1 MRRAVVKSAIEEDR
15 ASDPTPR
22 PAADA
27 GRPGLLARS
36 RLDLPTS
43 LIGTVIVVLLAL
55 LHMQD
60 PAVIEAF
67 RLKGFDDLQTLHP
80 RPPQS
85 ALPVTIVDID
95 DASLAAIGQWPWPR
109 SVFAELF
116 GRLGQMGARV
126 VVCDILFAER
136 DRYSPP
142 VYAESLA
149 ARDPGLA
156 AQLRTLPDNDA
167 LMAGAMAENLVVL
180 GVSGVAE
187 ALDAGERKPL
197 PTPIVAMGADPR
209 QFLEEMQGLVGVT
222 PTLSA
227 AAAGLGLVTLNPDVD
242 GIVRRVPLIGS
253 VDGQILPSLAL
264 EAVRIAARADKLFVR
279 SGPYGVSSVSIG
291 GTAIPVDGQGR
302 AWVRYGLP
310 DPDQYV
316 SAAQVLGG
324 DVAAD
329 RFQGHIVFIGAS
341 AAGLGDIKPAPI
353 VGAMPGVEIQAS
365 LLHTLI
371 SGHVPRRSAS
381 TALTENIGL
390 LVLGLLLAWTG
401 PFLRAGFLPALLGL
415 VVAAGL
421 AGTWYAFL
429 RHDLLVDGIY
439 IAVSLAV
446 LLFWLAM
453 ARYVREESR
462 RRTIR
467 NAFSRY
473 LSPVMVDRL
482 TSSARALNLGGERRE
497 LTILFSD
504 IRGFTTMSERYEQD
518 PEGLTAL
525 LTRYFTA
532 MSATIQV
539 RSGTIDK
546 YIGDAI
552 MAFWNA
558 PLPVERHP
566 RAACLAALEM
576 RGKLV
581 ELNEELRREAG
592 ERGEELRPIKIG
604 IGLNTGVCFV
614 GNMGSEQ
621 RFNYTVIGDP
631 VNVAS
636 RIEGRCKS
644 YGFDIV
650 IGETTRDGAADLAA
664 LEIDRVRLMGKTTA
678 TRLFALLGDDKV
690 AASARFQELA
700 DEHAAMI
707 ACYRARDWESAMQK
721 LRRCHHLGQ
730 AYRLDDFYE
739 LFGLRIA
746 LYMTEPPPADWD
758 GSHVAED
765 KH

>member
-1 MRRAVVKSAIEEDR
+1 MGLIGGPATSEDR
-15 ASDPTPR
+15 ASAVTDSR
-22 PAADA
+22 PSGSDSST
-27 GRPGLLARS
+27 RLDRS

-43 LIGTVIVVLLAL
+43 VVGSFIVVLLVL
-55 LHMQD
+55 LHLLS
-60 PAVIEAF
+60 PAVVEAF
-67 RLKGFDDLQTLHP
+67 RLKIFDELQTLHP
-80 RPPQS
+80 RPPES
-85 ALPVTIVDID
+85 PIPVTIVDID

-116 GRLGQMGARV
+116 GRLAQMGAGV

-142 VYAESLA
+142 VYADSLA

-180 GVSGVAE
+180 GVSGIPE
-187 ALDAGERKPL
+187 ALDGGNRKPL
-197 PTPIVAMGADPR
+197 PTPIVAMGNDPR
-209 QFLEEMQGLVGVT
+209 EFLPQMQGLVGVT
-222 PTLSA
+222 PVLSA
-227 AAAGLGLVTLNPDVD
+227 AAAGLGLVTLIPDVD

-253 VDGQILPSLAL
+253 VNGQLLPSLVL
-264 EAVRIAARADKLFVR
+264 EAARIALHADKLFVR
-279 SGPYGVSSVSIG
+279 SGPNGISSISIG
-291 GTAIPVDGQGR
+291 RAAIPVDAEGR
-302 AWVRYGLP
+302 AWVRYGLSNP
-310 DPDQYV
+310 EQYV
-316 SAAQVLGG
+316 SAAQVIEGT
-324 DVAAD
+324 VPAD
-329 RFQGHIVFIGAS
+329 RFAGHIVFIGAS

-365 LLHTLI
+365 LLHTLL
-371 SGHVPRRSAS
+371 SDKVPSRPLSVILA
-381 TALTENIGL
+381 ENIGL

-401 PFLRAGFLPALLGL
+401 PFLRAGYLPALLGL

-421 AGTWYAFL
+421 AGTWYAF
-429 RHDLLVDGIY
+429 RYHQLLVDGVY
-439 IAVSLAV
+439 IAAALAV

-453 ARYVREESR
+453 ARYVREEAR

-497 LTILFSD
+497 LTVLFSD
-504 IRGFTTMSERYEQD
+504 IRGFTTLSERYERD

-532 MSATIQV
+532 MSATIQEQ
-539 RSGTIDK
+539 SGTIDK

-558 PLPVERHP
+558 PLSVERHP
-566 RAACLAALEM
+566 RAACLAALQM
-576 RGKLV
+576 RERLAG
-581 ELNEELRREAG
+581 LNATLAAEAE
-592 ERGEELRPIKIG
+592 ERGEEFKPLRIG

-644 YGFDIV
+644 YGFDLV
-650 IGETTRDGAADLAA
+650 IGETTRDGAPELAV
-664 LEIDRVRLMGKTTA
+664 LEVDRVRLMGKTTA
-678 TRLFALLGDDKV
+678 TRLFALLGDETV
-690 AASARFQELA
+690 AASERFQELA
-700 DEHAAMI
+700 DEHTAMV
-707 ACYRARDWESAMQK
+707 ARYRERDWEGAMQK
-721 LRRCHHLGQ
+721 LRHCHHLGQ
-730 AYRLDDFYE
+730 PYNLGDFYE

-746 LYMTEPPPADWD
+746 LYMTEPPPPDWD
-758 GSHVAED
+758 GSHVAEG

>member
-1 MRRAVVKSAIEEDR
+1 MGLVGRLVAKENQASAETDGRRSG
-15 ASDPTPR
+15 SDSSTR
-22 PAADA
+22 LD
-27 GRPGLLARS
+27 RS

-43 LIGTVIVVLLAL
+43 LVGSLIVVLLVL
-55 LHMQD
+55 LHLLS
-60 PAVIEAF
+60 PAVVEAF
-67 RLKGFDDLQTLHP
+67 RLKIFDELQTLHP
-80 RPPQS
+80 RPPES
-85 ALPVTIVDID
+85 PIPVTIVDID

-116 GRLGQMGARV
+116 GRLGQMKARV

-167 LMAGAMAENLVVL
+167 LMASAMAENLVVL
-180 GVSGVAE
+180 GVSGVSA
-187 ALDAGERKPL
+187 ALDGGERKPL
-197 PTPIVAMGADPR
+197 PTPIVAMGNDPR
-209 QFLEEMQGLVGVT
+209 EFLAEMHGLIGVT

-242 GIVRRVPLIGS
+242 GIVRRVPLVGS
-253 VDGQILPSLAL
+253 VNGQLLPSLAL
-264 EAVRIAARADKLFVR
+264 EAVRIAARVDKLFVR
-279 SGPYGVSSVSIG
+279 SGPYGISSIAIG
-291 GTAIPVDGQGR
+291 RAAIPVDAEGR

-310 DPDQYV
+310 NPEQYV
-316 SAAQVLGG
+316 SAAQVIKGT
-324 DVAAD
+324 VPAD
-329 RFQGHIVFIGAS
+329 RFEGHIVFIGAS

-353 VGAMPGVEIQAS
+353 VGALPGVEIQAS
-365 LLHTLI
+365 LLHTLL
-371 SGHVPRRSAS
+371 SRQVPSRPLSVILA
-381 TALTENIGL
+381 ENIGL

-401 PFLRAGFLPALLGL
+401 PFLRAGYLPALLGL

-421 AGTWYAFL
+421 AGTWYAFR
-429 RHDLLVDGIY
+429 RHQLLVDGIY
-439 IAVSLAV
+439 IAVALAV

-453 ARYVREESR
+453 ARYVREEAR

-497 LTILFSD
+497 LTVLFSD
-504 IRGFTTMSERYEQD
+504 IRGFTTLSERYERD

-532 MSATIQV
+532 MSATIQEQ
-539 RSGTIDK
+539 SGTIDK
-546 YIGDAI
+546 YIGDAL

-566 RAACLAALEM
+566 RAACLAALQM
-576 RGKLV
+576 RERLAG
-581 ELNEELRREAG
+581 LNVTLAAEAD
-592 ERGEELRPIKIG
+592 ERGEEFKPLRIG

-644 YGFDIV
+644 YGFDLV
-650 IGETTRDGAADLAA
+650 IGETTRDAAPELAV
-664 LEIDRVRLMGKTTA
+664 LEVDRVRLMGKTTA
-678 TRLFALLGDDKV
+678 TRLFALLGDETV
-690 AASARFQELA
+690 AASERFQELA
-700 DEHAAMI
+700 EEHTAMV
-707 ACYRARDWESAMQK
+707 ARYRERDWEGAMQK

-730 AYRLDDFYE
+730 SYNLGDFYE

-746 LYMTEPPPADWD
+746 LYMTEPPPPDWD
-758 GSHVAED
+758 GSHVAEG